1 MSSAKKQFSSSAYVH
16 KAVHEYRAAP
26 AHRDTTEAQKLR
38 VLSVEQGS
46 LAERIGLVPGDEILE
61 LNGKPL
67 LDVIDFQFNAANIG
81 RRTTI
86 RTQDRKIT
94 FVRREW
100 ESFGLEFE
108 AIEPMTCKNQ
118 CVFCFVHQNPK
129 NVRRS
134 LHIKDE
140 DYRLSFLFGNYLTL
154 TNVDE
159 AEMQRIIEQRLSPL
173 YVSVHATEPELR
185 RTLLGIDEYDGF
197 MGKIERLADAGIQM
211 HGQVVLCPGLN
222 DGGHLERTID
232 DLLKLHP
239 YVASLAIVPVGL
251 TDHRKNLPLLRS
263 FTPEYARELIAH
275 ITPIQKKLKRQIGTP
290 FAFLGDEI
298 YIMAGASIPSAS
310 HYTDFPQMEN
320 GVGMVRTFLT
330 QFNAA
335 MRTKPKSGANAS
347 GAARSHQ
354 VRSSVRATVCT
365 GKVFYPYLKE
375 SVDRLGMDLKT
386 VAVESRFWGPG
397 IGVAGLL
404 TGSDFIA
411 ALKGKVYGDFVVIPS
426 ECMIGDDYLFLDDL
440 TIKDVECELGVEV
453 VPSGYDARD
462 FVRELVRRAS

>member
-1 MSSAKKQFSSSAYVH
+1 MNKGSNTKKQFSASAYVH
-16 KAVHEYRAAP
+16 KAVHEYRDAP
-26 AHRDTTEAQKLR
+26 AHRSGEVQKLR
-38 VLSVEQGS
+38 VLSVEPGS
-46 LAERIGLVPGDEILE
+46 VAERIGLKAGDEIQA

-67 LDVIDFQFNAANIG
+67 LDVIDFQFNAAAIG

-86 RTQDRKIT
+86 QTQERKIT

-108 AIEPMTCKNQ
+108 PIEPLTCKNQ

-173 YVSVHATEPELR
+173 YISVHATEPELR
-185 RTLLGIDEYDGF
+185 RQLLGIDEYDGF
-197 MGKIERLADAGIQM
+197 MAKIDRLTRAGIQL
-211 HGQVVLCPGLN
+211 HGQVVLCPGVN
-222 DGGHLERTID
+222 DGAHLDRTID
-232 DLLKLHP
+232 DLLKFHP
-239 YVASLAIVPVGL
+239 HIVSLAIVPVGL
-251 TDHRKNLPLLRS
+251 TRHRNNLPQLLP
-263 FTPEYARELIAH
+263 FTPEIARQTIAH
-275 ITPIQKKLKRQIGTP
+275 ITPIQGKLKRQIGTP

-298 YIMAGASIPSAS
+298 YIMAGAEIPPAS
-310 HYTDFPQMEN
+310 HYADFPQIEN

-335 MRTKPKSGANAS
+335 LRSRTT
-347 GAARSHQ
+347 RSNK
-354 VRSSVRATVCT
+354 RGTICT
-365 GKVFYPYLKE
+365 GKIFYPYLKD

-386 VAVESRFWGPG
+386 VAVESNFWGPG

-404 TGSDFIA
+404 TGSDFIT
-411 ALKGKVYGDFVVIPS
+411 ALKGNVYGDFVVLPS
-426 ECMIGDDYLFLDDL
+426 ESMVGDDYLFLDDL
-440 TIKDVECELGVEV
+440 TIKDVERELGVPV
-453 VPSGYDARD
+453 LSSGYDARD
-462 FVRELVRRAS
+462 FVRLLKTAA

>member
-1 MSSAKKQFSSSAYVH
+1 MNKGSNTRKQFSASAYVR
-16 KAVHEYRAAP
+16 KAVHEYRDAP
-26 AHRDTTEAQKLR
+26 AHRSGEVQKVR
-38 VLSVEQGS
+38 VLSVEPGS
-46 LAERIGLVPGDEILE
+46 VAERIGLKAGDEIQA

-67 LDVIDFQFNAANIG
+67 LDVIDFQFNAAAIG

-86 RTQDRKIT
+86 QTQERKIT

-108 AIEPMTCKNQ
+108 PIEPLTCKNQ

-173 YVSVHATEPELR
+173 YISVHATEPELR
-185 RTLLGIDEYDGF
+185 RQLLGIDEYDGF
-197 MGKIERLADAGIQM
+197 MAKIDRLTRAGIQL
-211 HGQVVLCPGLN
+211 HGQVVLCPGVN
-222 DGGHLERTID
+222 DGAHLDRTID
-232 DLLKLHP
+232 DLLKFHP
-239 YVASLAIVPVGL
+239 HIVSLAIVPVGL
-251 TDHRKNLPLLRS
+251 TRHRNNLPQLLP
-263 FTPEYARELIAH
+263 FTPEIARQTIAH
-275 ITPIQKKLKRQIGTP
+275 ITPIQGKLKRQIGTP

-298 YIMAGASIPSAS
+298 YIMAGAEIPPAS
-310 HYTDFPQMEN
+310 HYADFPQIEN

-335 MRTKPKSGANAS
+335 LRSRTT
-347 GAARSHQ
+347 RSNK
-354 VRSSVRATVCT
+354 RGTICT
-365 GKVFYPYLKE
+365 GKIFYPYLKD

-386 VAVESRFWGPG
+386 VAVESNFWGPG

-404 TGSDFIA
+404 TGSDFIT
-411 ALKGKVYGDFVVIPS
+411 ALKGNVYGDFVVLPS
-426 ECMIGDDYLFLDDL
+426 ESMVGDDYLFLDDL
-440 TIKDVECELGVEV
+440 TIKDVERELGVPV
-453 VPSGYDARD
+453 LPSGYDARD
-462 FVRELVRRAS
+462 FVRLLKTAA

>member
-1 MSSAKKQFSSSAYVH
+1 MSNTKKQFSSSAYVR
-16 KAVHEYRAAP
+16 KAVHEYRDAP
-26 AHRDTTEAQKLR
+26 AHRGAETQKLH
-38 VLSVEQGS
+38 VISVEPAS
-46 LAERIGLVPGDEILE
+46 LAARIGLKPGDEIHE

-86 RTQDRKIT
+86 QTQDRKIT

-100 ESFGLEFE
+100 ESFGVEFE

-159 AEMQRIIEQRLSPL
+159 AEMQRIIDQRLSPL

-197 MGKIERLADAGIQM
+197 MAKIERLAKAGLQM
-211 HGQVVLCPGLN
+211 HGQVVLCPDLN
-222 DGGHLERTID
+222 DGVHLERTID
-232 DLLKLHP
+232 DLLAFHP
-239 YVASLAIVPVGL
+239 GVASLAIVPVGL
-251 TDHRKNLPLLRS
+251 TDHRQNLPKLRP

-275 ITPIQKKLKRQIGTP
+275 VTPIQKKLKRRIGTP

-298 YIMAGASIPSAS
+298 YIMAGAAIPSAG

-330 QFNAA
+330 QFSKAL
-335 MRTKPKSGANAS
+335 RTKPKGR
-347 GAARSHQ
+347 ARG
-354 VRSSVRATVCT
+354 TVCT
-365 GKVFYPYLKE
+365 GKVFYPYLKD
-375 SVDRLGMDLKT
+375 SVERLGMDLK
-386 VAVESRFWGPG
+386 VVGVESRFWGAG

-404 TGSDFIA
+404 TGSDFIS
-411 ALKGKVYGDFVVIPS
+411 ALKGNVHGDFVVLPAES
-426 ECMIGDDYLFLDDL
+426 MIGDDYLFLDDL
-440 TIKDVECELGVEV
+440 TIKDVERELGVEV

-462 FVRELVRRAS
+462 FVREMARR

>member
-1 MSSAKKQFSSSAYVH
+1 MTDTKKPFSASAYVR
-16 KAVHEYRAAP
+16 KAIHEYRDAP
-26 AHRDTTEAQKLR
+26 AHRGSETQHLR
-38 VLSVEQGS
+38 VLSVEPGS
-46 LAERIGLVPGDEILE
+46 LAERIGLKQGDEIHE

-81 RRTTI
+81 RRTVI
-86 RTQDRKIT
+86 RTQDRSIT

-108 AIEPMTCKNQ
+108 PIEPMTCKNQ

-159 AEMQRIIEQRLSPL
+159 AELQRIIEQRLSPL
-173 YVSVHATEPELR
+173 YISVHATEPDLR
-185 RTLLGIDEYDGF
+185 RMLLGIEEYDGL
-197 MGKIERLADAGIQM
+197 MAKIERLVSAGIQM

-222 DGGHLERTID
+222 DGIHLERTIE
-232 DLLKLHP
+232 DLLKFYP
-239 YVASLAIVPVGL
+239 GVASLAIVPVGL
-251 TDHRKNLPLLRS
+251 TDHRKNLPVLRP
-263 FTPEYARELIAH
+263 FTAEYAQDLIARL
-275 ITPIQKKLKRQIGTP
+275 TPVQKQLKRRIGTP

-298 YIMAGASIPSAS
+298 YIMAGGEIPPAS
-310 HYTDFPQMEN
+310 HYADFPQMEN
-320 GVGMVRTFLT
+320 GVGMVRTFMT
-330 QFNAA
+330 QFTSAL
-335 MRTKPKSGANAS
+335 RTKPKGN
-347 GAARSHQ
+347 
-354 VRSSVRATVCT
+354 VRATVCT
-365 GKVFYPYLKE
+365 GKVFYPYLKA
-375 SVDRLGMDLKT
+375 SLDRLGMDLKA
-386 VAVESRFWGPG
+386 VAVESRFWGSG

-411 ALKGKVYGDFVVIPS
+411 ALKGKVHGDFVVLPS
-426 ECMIGDDYLFLDDL
+426 EAMAGDEYLFLDDL
-440 TIKDVECELGVEV
+440 TIKDVEQELGVEV

-462 FVRELVRRAS
+462 FVRELVRRSV

>member
-1 MSSAKKQFSSSAYVH
+1 MNKGSNTKKQFSASAYVH
-16 KAVHEYRAAP
+16 KAVHEYRDAP
-26 AHRDTTEAQKLR
+26 AHRSGEVQKLR
-38 VLSVEQGS
+38 VLSVEPGS
-46 LAERIGLVPGDEILE
+46 VAERIGLKAGDEIQA

-67 LDVIDFQFNAANIG
+67 LDVIDFQFNAAAIG

-86 RTQDRKIT
+86 QTQERKIT

-108 AIEPMTCKNQ
+108 PIEPLTCKNQ

-173 YVSVHATEPELR
+173 YISVHATEPELR
-185 RTLLGIDEYDGF
+185 RQLLGIDEYDGF
-197 MGKIERLADAGIQM
+197 MAKIDRLTRAGIQL
-211 HGQVVLCPGLN
+211 HGQVVLCPGVN
-222 DGGHLERTID
+222 DGAHLDRTID
-232 DLLKLHP
+232 DLLKFHP
-239 YVASLAIVPVGL
+239 HIVSLAIVPVGL
-251 TDHRKNLPLLRS
+251 TRHRNNLPQLLP
-263 FTPEYARELIAH
+263 FTPEIARQTIAH
-275 ITPIQKKLKRQIGTP
+275 ITPIQGKLKRQIGTP
-290 FAFLGDEI
+290 FVFLGDEI
-298 YIMAGASIPSAS
+298 YIMAGAEIPPAS
-310 HYTDFPQMEN
+310 HYADFPQIEN

-335 MRTKPKSGANAS
+335 LRSRTT
-347 GAARSHQ
+347 RSNK
-354 VRSSVRATVCT
+354 RGTICT
-365 GKVFYPYLKE
+365 GKIFYPYLKD

-386 VAVESRFWGPG
+386 VAVESNFWGPG

-404 TGSDFIA
+404 TGSDFIT
-411 ALKGKVYGDFVVIPS
+411 ALKGNVYGDFVVLPS
-426 ECMIGDDYLFLDDL
+426 ESMVGDDYLFLDDL
-440 TIKDVECELGVEV
+440 TIKDVERELGVPV
-453 VPSGYDARD
+453 LPSGYDARD
-462 FVRELVRRAS
+462 FVRLLKTAA

>member
-1 MSSAKKQFSSSAYVH
+1 MSESKKQFSASAYVR
-16 KAVHEYRAAP
+16 KAVHEYRDAP
-26 AHRDTTEAQKLR
+26 ALRGTEPQKLR
-38 VLSVEQGS
+38 VVAVEPGS
-46 LAERIGLVPGDEILE
+46 LAERVGLTPGDEIHA

-86 RTQDRKIT
+86 QTQDRKIT

-100 ESFGLEFE
+100 ESLGLEFE
-108 AIEPMTCKNQ
+108 SIEPMTCANQ

-159 AEMQRIIEQRLSPL
+159 KEMQRIIEQRLSPL
-173 YVSVHATEPELR
+173 YISVHATEPELR

-197 MGKIERLADAGIQM
+197 MAKVERLAAAGIQM

-222 DGGHLERTID
+222 DEEHLDRTIQD
-232 DLLKLHP
+232 MLQFYP
-239 YVASLAIVPVGL
+239 SVASLAVVPVGL
-251 TDHRKNLPLLRS
+251 TDHRKNLPRLTP
-263 FTPEYARELIAH
+263 FTPDYARKLIAH
-275 ITPIQKKLKRQIGTP
+275 VTGVQRKLKREIGTP

-298 YIMAGASIPSAS
+298 YIMAGADIPPAS
-310 HYTDFPQMEN
+310 HYSDFPQMEN

-330 QFNAA
+330 QFSGA
-335 MRTKPKSGANAS
+335 MRTKPKGRAS
-347 GAARSHQ
+347 G
-354 VRSSVRATVCT
+354 TICT
-365 GKVFYPYLKE
+365 GKIFYPYLKDC
-375 SVDRLGMDLKT
+375 VDRLGMDLKPI
-386 VAVESRFWGPG
+386 AVESKFWGSG

-404 TGSDFIA
+404 TGSDFIT
-411 ALKGKVYGDFVVIPS
+411 ALKGNVYGDFVVLPS

-440 TIKDVECELGVEV
+440 TIKDVERELGVEV

-462 FVRELVRRAS
+462 FVREMGRRST

>member
-1 MSSAKKQFSSSAYVH
+1 MSNTKKQFSASAYVR
-16 KAVHEYRAAP
+16 KAVHEYRDAP
-26 AHRDTTEAQKLR
+26 RHRGDEWQKLR
-38 VLSVEQGS
+38 VLSVEPGS
-46 LAERIGLVPGDEILE
+46 LAERIKLKAGDEIHQ

-67 LDVIDFQFNAANIG
+67 LDAIDFQFNAANIG

-86 RTQDRKIT
+86 QTQDRKIT

-108 AIEPMTCKNQ
+108 PIEPMTCKNQ

-154 TNVDE
+154 TNVNE

-185 RTLLGIDEYDGF
+185 KRLLGIDEYDGF
-197 MGKIERLADAGIQM
+197 MAKMERLASAGIQM

-222 DGGHLERTID
+222 DGIHLERTID
-232 DLLKLHP
+232 DLLKLYP
-239 YVASLAIVPVGL
+239 NVASVAVVPVGL
-251 TDHRKNLPLLRS
+251 TDHRQNLPLLRP
-263 FTPEYARELIAH
+263 FTPEYALDLIRH
-275 ITPIQKKLKRQIGTP
+275 VTPIQRKLKREIGTP

-298 YIMAGASIPSAS
+298 YIMAQAEIPPAT
-310 HYTDFPQMEN
+310 HYADFPQMEN

-330 QFNAA
+330 QFSAA
-335 MRTKPKSGANAS
+335 IRMKPAGT
-347 GAARSHQ
+347 
-354 VRSSVRATVCT
+354 VRATICT
-365 GKVFYPYLKE
+365 GRVFYPYLKDC
-375 SVDRLGMDLKT
+375 VDRLGMDLKT
-386 VAVESRFWGPG
+386 VPVESKFWGSG

-404 TGSDFIA
+404 TGSDFIT
-411 ALKGKVYGDFVVIPS
+411 ALKGNVYGDFVVLPS
-426 ECMIGDDYLFLDDL
+426 ECMVGDDYLFLDDL
-440 TIKDVECELGVEV
+440 TIKDVERELGVEV

-462 FVRELVRRAS
+462 FVRELMRRTAEALCERPGRS